1 MAFMEG
7 GGGGGETLPVS
18 GAFFS
23 GFSYNVYEKGM
34 KICHFGLLRSLKGLT
49 DAFYGW

>member
-1 MAFMEG
+1 MAFMG
-7 GGGGGETLPVS
+7 GGGGRDSACYWCL
-18 GAFFS
+18 FS
-23 GFSYNVYEKGM
+23 GFSYNVYGKGM